1 MRPSSGID
9 DAVTTAAAPASIL
22 PKTGCE
28 LSVYRIHQRIAVAH
42 RRAFRGRIRR
52 THRLQ
57 CCVGG
62 GGGGKAYPSRWELQ
76 PVGR

>member
-42 RRAFRGRIRR
+42 RRAFRG
-52 THRLQ
+52 
-57 CCVGG
+57 
-62 GGGGKAYPSRWELQ
+62 E
-76 PVGR
+76 